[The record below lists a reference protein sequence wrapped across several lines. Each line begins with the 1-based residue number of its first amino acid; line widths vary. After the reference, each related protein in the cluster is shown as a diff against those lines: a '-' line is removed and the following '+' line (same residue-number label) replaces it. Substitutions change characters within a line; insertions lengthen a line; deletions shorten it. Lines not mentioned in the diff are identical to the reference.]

1 MQAILSSPKF
11 ILKYVICK
19 LYVFYVRYLN
29 NIFIDFLILY
39 FIFKKIIKCI
49 YFKIQFIIQKL

>member
-39 FIFKKIIKCI
+39 FIFKKVIKCI

>member
-1 MQAILSSPKF
+1 MEAILSSPKF

-19 LYVFYVRYLN
+19 LDVFYVRYLN
-29 NIFIDFLILY
+29 NILIDFLILY
-39 FIFKKIIKCI
+39 FIFKKVIKCI